1 MPLDPSAQ
9 LADPGDRDNADIID
23 DAAEV
28 EVTRWFRWGAAIGVL
43 VFLVVLTGGRTTL
56 LSWVP
61 GGDFYD
67 SQADSFL
74 DGRLDIDAE
83 RLGIEAFGHDGESYM
98 YQPPW
103 PAVLRLPVAAM
114 TERFDGRLGQISM
127 LLALLVALSATR
139 RILVEARRAMRL
151 GPSTALE
158 RAMAF
163 GLGLVVAAGS
173 VPMFL
178 ASRAWVYHESAIW
191 GLAWTLLA
199 LALLLRHRADPGWA
213 SLAAVFGATFGAV
226 ASRASVGAG
235 ACAALGLCAV
245 ASLVLDRD
253 RPLRHRL
260 GGPAGAGAL
269 LLVAAIPSAAYAGL
283 NVAKFGT
290 VASIPFEEQAFTE
303 VSPSRQAM
311 LDENDGTLFGPQ
323 FAPTTLVHY
332 LRPVG
337 GLDVTRQFPFVDF
350 PAPGGPVVGDVTF
363 DLVDRT
369 ASIPLSLP
377 ALFVGALAGLW
388 TLARRRCGDVATWA
402 AVAVGA
408 SVGSVTIIPF
418 GFIAQRYLADTMP
431 FLVVLTTLGIQSTV
445 RAVADRSCR
454 TRRRARVGAWA
465 MLIVLVPMSVFVNSG
480 LATMYQRLYVPTHDP
495 DLVRGLVDART
506 RLGASPTVLRADV
519 LPAGAHPHDV
529 VVVGDCDAVYIWD
542 GTPIGEFRAD
552 AWVPAERTEA
562 AGHVRMVLAI
572 DDLRPDVRHPLAL
585 APAAGPTVVWIERRQ
600 DGSVVSG
607 IDIAGESTIGLPVWP
622 AGRDGLDVVLDPFSG
637 EATVRLGD
645 ERIVSG
651 FFPRGADVTG
661 IVVGASGG
669 IDGYAATTPVETAG
683 GIGGRG
689 DTGALCRALVSDS
702 G

>member
-1 MPLDPSAQ
+1 MSLDPSASVI
-9 LADPGDRDNADIID
+9 DPDDRDDVDSID
-23 DAAEV
+23 GVAEAEV
-28 EVTRWFRWGAAIGVL
+28 NRWFRWGAAIGLV

-67 SQADSFL
+67 AQADSFL

-83 RLGIEAFGHDGESYM
+83 RLGIEAFGHDGRSYM

-103 PAVLRLPVAAM
+103 PALLRLPVAAT
-114 TERFDGRLGQISM
+114 TESFDGRLGQLSM

-139 RILVEARRAMRL
+139 RILVEARRAMRI
-151 GPSTALE
+151 GPSTGLE

-191 GLAWTLLA
+191 GMAWTLLA
-199 LALLLRHRADPGWA
+199 LALLLRHRAEPRWS
-213 SLAAVFGATFGAV
+213 SLTAVFVATFGAV

-245 ASLVLDRD
+245 ASLLVDRD
-253 RPLRHRL
+253 RPLRRRL
-260 GGPAGAGAL
+260 GGPSGAIAL
-269 LLVAAIPSAAYAGL
+269 VLVAAIPAAAYAGL

-303 VSPSRQAM
+303 VSPGRQAM
-311 LDENDGTLFGPQ
+311 LEENGGTLFGPQ

-337 GLDVTRQFPFVDF
+337 GLDLTQRFPFVDF

-377 ALFVGALAGLW
+377 PLFLGALTGLW
-388 TLARRRCGDVATWA
+388 ALARRRSDDVTTWT
-402 AVAVGA
+402 AVALGA
-408 SVGSVTIIPF
+408 SVGSATIIPF
-418 GFIAQRYLADTMP
+418 GFVAQRYLADTMP
-431 FLVVLTTLGIQSTV
+431 FLVLLTALGAQSVV
-445 RAVADRSCR
+445 RALSDRSSAAPR
-454 TRRRARVGAWA
+454 PARVGAWA
-465 MLIVLVPMSVFVNSG
+465 VVIVLVPVSVFVNVG
-480 LATMYQRLYVPTHDP
+480 LSTMYQRLYVPTHDP

-506 RLGASPTVLRADV
+506 SIGASPTVVRADA
-519 LPAGAHPHDV
+519 LPAEASPHDV
-529 VVVGDCDAVYIWD
+529 VVIGDCDAVYIWD

-552 AWVPAERTEA
+552 AWVPAERSEA
-562 AGHVRMVLAI
+562 AGHVRMRLAI
-572 DDLRPDVRHPLAL
+572 DDLRPDVRHPLVL
-585 APAAGPTVVWIERRQ
+585 APAAGPTIVWIERRQ
-600 DGSVVSG
+600 DDSIVSG
-607 IDIAGESTIGLPVWP
+607 IDIDGASTVGLPVWP
-622 AGRDGLDVVLDPFSG
+622 AGRDDIDVVIDPFSG

-651 FFPRGADVTG
+651 FFPRGADVEG

-669 IDGYAATTPVETAG
+669 LDGFAATTPVETQG
-683 GIGGRG
+683 EPGDRG
-689 DTGALCRALVSDS
+689 DTGSLCRSLTR
-702 G
+702 

>member
-1 MPLDPSAQ
+1 MSLDPSAP
-9 LADPGDRDNADIID
+9 LADRDDRDIPDTG
-23 DAAEV
+23 AERA
-28 EVTRWFRWGAAIGVL
+28 VTRSFRVGAAIGIAL
-43 VFLVVLTGGRTTL
+43 FLVVLTGARTTL

-83 RLGIEAFGHDGESYM
+83 RLGIEAFGHDGKSYM

-103 PAVLRLPVAAM
+103 PALLRLPVAAA
-114 TERFDGRLGQISM
+114 TESYDGRLGQISM

-139 RILVEARRAMRL
+139 RILVEARRALRL
-151 GPSTALE
+151 GTATRLE
-158 RAMAF
+158 RAVAF
-163 GLGLVVAAGS
+163 GFGLVVAAGS

-191 GLAWTLLA
+191 GMAWTLLA
-199 LALLLRHRADPGWA
+199 IALLLRHRASPTWGR
-213 SLAAVFGATFGAV
+213 LGAVFAATFGAV

-245 ASLVLDRD
+245 ATLVTDRERSLRE
-253 RPLRHRL
+253 RL
-260 GGPAGAGAL
+260 TGPAGALSL
-269 LLVAAIPSAAYAGL
+269 LLVAAIPAASYAAL
-283 NVAKFGT
+283 NIAKFGT
-290 VASIPFEEQAFTE
+290 AASIPFEEQAFTD

-311 LDENDGTLFGPQ
+311 LEENGGTLFGPQ

-332 LRPVG
+332 LRPLG

-363 DLVDRT
+363 DLVDRA

-377 ALFVGALAGLW
+377 ALFLGALLGLW
-388 TLARRRCGDVATWA
+388 ALARRHPTDIVTWA

-431 FLVVLTTLGIQSTV
+431 FLVLLGALGALSVV
-445 RAVADRSCR
+445 RSVAARPPRSR
-454 TRRRARVGAWA
+454 DPVRPIAWA
-465 MLIVLVPMSVFVNSG
+465 LLLVLVPVSVVVNGG

-495 DLVRGLVDART
+495 DLVRGLIDART
-506 RLGASPTVLRADV
+506 AVGANPTVLRADT
-519 LPAGAHPHDV
+519 LPPEARPQDV
-529 VVVGDCDAVYIWD
+529 VVIGDCAAVYVWD

-562 AGHVRMVLAI
+562 AGHVRMRLAI
-572 DDLRPDVRHPLAL
+572 DDLRPSTRHPLAV
-585 APAAGPTVVWIERRQ
+585 APGAGPTVVWIERNV

-607 IDIAGESTIGLPVWP
+607 ITIGDETTVGLPVWP
-622 AGRDGLDVVLDPFSG
+622 AGREDLDVVLDPFSG

-651 FFPRGADVTG
+651 FFPRGADV
-661 IVVGASGG
+661 GG
-669 IDGYAATTPVETAG
+669 MQLGTSAGLDGYASTTPVETQGAPG
-683 GIGGRG
+683 SRG
-689 DTGALCRALVSDS
+689 DTGELCRSLTDS
-702 G
+702 